1 MRDLGTLGGTQG
13 VAEGISNR
21 RWVVGDANLAGDQS
35 LHATLWRNGIVTDLG
50 MLGGVNSQEQWPLKI
65 KLMKS
70 PIVGILGS

>member
-1 MRDLGTLGGTQG
+1 M
-13 VAEGISNR
+13 
-21 RWVVGDANLAGDQS
+21 VGDANLAGDQS
-35 LHATLWRNGIVTDLG
+35 VHATLWRNGIVTDLG